1 VDRCLKAFA
10 TAGVVLHQAHLMPH
24 VWAIVVPIYGLQEEG
39 QKMAGLELAQQ
50 LLHAADR
57 GCLIQA
63 RRLCL
68 LHVVKVRAK
77 SCTCLQ
83 VRNP

>member
-1 VDRCLKAFA
+1 MDRCLQAFA
-10 TAGVVLHQAHLMPH
+10 TAGVELHQAHLMPH
-24 VWAIVVPIYGLQEEG
+24 VWAIMVPICGLQEEG

-50 LLHAADR
+50 FLHAADR
-57 GCLIQA
+57 RCLIQA

-68 LHVVKVRAK
+68 LHVVKVGAN